1 MQRSTSPLALAL
13 QKADRDFRANPG
25 TADEITRPV
34 LLIPIARHLMRE
46 TEPTVQLYL
55 EIEAPSMQVDDEF
68 ERPLPPR
75 DSWVEEEG

>member
-13 QKADRDFRANPG
+13 QKADRDFRANAE

-34 LLIPIARHLMRE
+34 ILASIPRRLMRE
-46 TEPTVQLYL
+46 SEPSLQLYL

-68 ERPLPPR
+68 ETPR
-75 DSWVEEEG
+75 RDEGEEEG

>member
-13 QKADRDFRANPG
+13 QKADRDFRANAG

-34 LLIPIARHLMRE
+34 ILIPIARRRMRE
-46 TEPTVQLYL
+46 TEPTLQLYL

-68 ERPLPPR
+68 ERPLPPPGA
-75 DSWVEEEG
+75 WEEEG